1 MVERYRLFASHL
13 LFKEEAGDAL
23 GHVYRAGELDR
34 GGLRR
39 TVWLRVFDHPALA
52 DAELEAGFER
62 ARKIS
67 EAVQSNNVA
76 GGARCVVDDGV
87 VGLAHD
93 YMASKPLSLVF
104 DRVAA
109 EGFPIPVDNALLIVE
124 KIALALAAALTA
136 EVDGERVVHGF
147 LQPGLVFV
155 TYDGECVVAGF
166 GLGHA
171 LLAATGDDDGAAAV
185 HPYIAPEVLGSRT
198 PSRHGDV
205 YSLGAILFQL
215 LTGAPLPADPGQRRQ
230 AIEAATMAYDEEAI
244 PDDIRSLLARSL
256 GERPQDR
263 FSSASDF
270 KKELDRLLY
279 GGAYSPTTFNLALFM
294 DRLFRSD
301 SEEDERQRAKEQTL
315 DVTPYLAPP
324 VEPPPEQVLELD
336 DEPVRASRRALYLGL
351 GGAAAVVV
359 VAAIVFVAG
368 RGPQGP
374 PPTPTPTAAEIAAQ
388 RQAQE
393 DAMRTLAQSLVQ
405 EMMAEKEADIR
416 AELTA
421 RQAKIEELQRRL
433 RASEEQAQ
441 QGRLDEE
448 ARRQRE
454 VLEREIA
461 AEEETQRE
469 REAVLA
475 AERRRADEAARQQLA
490 AEGGPGPALA
500 ADESLAAPE
509 RLGPPTV
516 PPGAA
521 DSAAAGAAPGVARPA
536 PTAVPASP
544 TPAPETPVPTPT
556 AVPSPAVVRGA
567 FVEPSAVDSLPV
579 VIKDHPVAWPVTALR
594 SRRQGVIIMQAT
606 VNADGEVER
615 VRILRAD
622 EGSYGIP
629 EAALEAARKYRF
641 KPGFKDGVPI
651 TTYATV
657 TVPYRFI
664 IQR

>member
-39 TVWLRVFDHPALA
+39 TVWLRVFDGPAVA
-52 DAELEAGFER
+52 GAELETGFER
-62 ARKIS
+62 ARKIG

-76 GGARCVVDDGV
+76 GNARCVLDDNV
-87 VGLAHD
+87 AALAHD
-93 YMASKPLSLVF
+93 YVASKPLSLVF

-166 GLGHA
+166 GLGHE
-171 LLAATGDDDGAAAV
+171 LLAATGDDDGSAV
-185 HPYIAPEVLGSRT
+185 LKPYIAPEVLGSRT
-198 PSRHGDV
+198 PGRHGDV

-215 LTGAPLPADPGQRRQ
+215 LTGAPLPADPAQRRQ

-244 PDDIRSLLARSL
+244 PDDIRSLLTRSL

-294 DRLFRSD
+294 DRLFRND

-324 VEPPPEQVLELD
+324 VEPPPEPVLEF
-336 DEPVRASRRALYLGL
+336 DEPAADPGRRWLYLGL
-351 GGAAAVVV
+351 GGVAAAAAV
-359 VAAIVFVAG
+359 AGILFVAG
-368 RGPQGP
+368 RGAQGP

-393 DAMRTLAQSLVQ
+393 EAMRTLAQSLVQ

-461 AEEETQRE
+461 AEEETQRQ
-469 REAVLA
+469 REAMLV
-475 AERRRADEAARQQLA
+475 AERRRADDAARLQLA
-490 AEGGPGPALA
+490 AESGPSPARA
-500 ADESLAAPE
+500 TDEPLAAPE
-509 RLGPPTV
+509 RQGPPAA

-521 DSAAAGAAPGVARPA
+521 ENASAEAALAVALPA
-536 PTAVPASP
+536 PTATPAPP
-544 TPAPETPVPTPT
+544 TPAPATPIPTLTT
-556 AVPSPAVVRGA
+556 APSPAVVRGA
-567 FVEPSAVDSLPV
+567 FVEPSEVDALPV
-579 VIKDHPVAWPVTALR
+579 VIKDHPVAWPATALR
-594 SRRQGVIIMQAT
+594 SRRQGVVIIQAT

-622 EGSYGIP
+622 EGSFGIP